1 MLSGEKME
9 TENHEVLSWFA
20 DVFDHKV
27 PQRHQRDKLKFAVF
41 IVNSVL
47 QSSRTSGNHN
57 IF

>member
-27 PQRHQRDKLKFAVF
+27 PQRHQRDKTEVCCVHRQQCTA
-41 IVNSVL
+41 
-47 QSSRTSGNHN
+47 
-57 IF
+57 IFTYVR